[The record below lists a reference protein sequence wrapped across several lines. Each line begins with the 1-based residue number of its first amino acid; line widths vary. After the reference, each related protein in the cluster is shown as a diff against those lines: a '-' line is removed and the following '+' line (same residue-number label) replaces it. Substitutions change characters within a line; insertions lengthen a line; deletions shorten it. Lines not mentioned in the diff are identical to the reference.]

1 MKDYFKK
8 LKDDHKFYSPI
19 TTLFSSKTFTSD
31 QKLVLTIIQANLEM
45 NGEVTW
51 CQNTYAD
58 KTNKSRNFIVRLFK
72 KFVDVGL
79 LIPDE
84 NNKVGYKYN
93 KYKLNTRRFERLLSD
108 NNPASLDI
116 KHVVSKPKHVVSK
129 PKHVVSKPKHVV
141 SKPKHVAADYIYRNI
156 DSTESTYLYSEQGED
171 DSLSSSTPVQ
181 IKKEISDLDIIM
193 AFPNLDI

>member
-8 LKDDHKFYSPI
+8 LKDEHKFYSPI
-19 TTLFSSKTFTSD
+19 STLISSKTFTSD
-31 QKLVLTIIQANLEM
+31 QKLVLTVMMANLEM
-45 NGEVTW
+45 NDEVTW

-72 KFVDVGL
+72 KFVEVGL

-108 NNPASLDI
+108 NNPASLQI

-129 PKHVVSKPKHVV
+129 PKPVVSKPKPVV
-141 SKPKHVAADYIYRNI
+141 SKPKPVAADYIYRSI
-156 DSTESTYLYSEQGED
+156 DSTESTYLYRKEAD
-171 DSLSSSTPVQ
+171 DGLSPSPSSLSDEEKVFA
-181 IKKEISDLDIIM
+181 LGNVDI
-193 AFPNLDI
+193 

>member
-8 LKDDHKFYSPI
+8 LKDEHKFYSPI

-129 PKHVVSKPKHVV
+129 PKHV
-141 SKPKHVAADYIYRNI
+141 AADYIYRNI

-181 IKKEISDLDIIM
+181 IKKEISDLDILM
-193 AFPNLDI
+193 AFSNLDI